1 MRLIM
6 GQKRQKCQKRQ
17 TGKNKPNTF
26 APPSVSA
33 ASAVP
38 DVSDIRDISDFAD
51 LRRATP
57 ENRKALE
64 QFLMT
69 HCTEKDKN
77 GKTQLKS
84 PSADQIPGILALIP
98 GLPGFGMSAIPVN
111 PGVPGFLDSST
122 DSDVTISPT
131 VSEVPDLVSPVPNG
145 SDVPNGSAVPNGSEV
160 PKGSDVPNGSD
171 TPNGPTIPDGA
182 YVIKGPRVPGVHEIP
197 KGEKSLKAQMSHV
210 DNVSEDDEDEKLK
223 EQFQFLKDMEE
234 KLDEQKK
241 KLEHMDKFLGTS
253 NPKTKKQEYMEMD
266 IETWKKKNLYLEK
279 KTEYLRVQT
288 EFLVKQQDFQTKQIE
303 FLQKQSKFLQKQNN
317 MVKKQSENLDQSR
330 QTNALAQKALSD
342 IMIHC
347 VEAFEFFKK
356 HHNDGRQPDAQAQV
370 TEVAFKVVENI
381 DKIAAMVGNPRFPR
395 T

>member
-98 GLPGFGMSAIPVN
+98 GLPGFGM
-111 PGVPGFLDSST
+111 
-122 DSDVTISPT
+122 
-131 VSEVPDLVSPVPNG
+131 
-145 SDVPNGSAVPNGSEV
+145 
-160 PKGSDVPNGSD
+160 
-171 TPNGPTIPDGA
+171 
-182 YVIKGPRVPGVHEIP
+182 
-197 KGEKSLKAQMSHV
+197 
-210 DNVSEDDEDEKLK
+210 
-223 EQFQFLKDMEE
+223 
-234 KLDEQKK
+234 
-241 KLEHMDKFLGTS
+241 
-253 NPKTKKQEYMEMD
+253 
-266 IETWKKKNLYLEK
+266 
-279 KTEYLRVQT
+279 
-288 EFLVKQQDFQTKQIE
+288 
-303 FLQKQSKFLQKQNN
+303 
-317 MVKKQSENLDQSR
+317 
-330 QTNALAQKALSD
+330 
-342 IMIHC
+342 
-347 VEAFEFFKK
+347 
-356 HHNDGRQPDAQAQV
+356 
-370 TEVAFKVVENI
+370 
-381 DKIAAMVGNPRFPR
+381 
-395 T
+395 